1 MPVLLIP
8 VWAWLNAVVLIA
20 AGAFVWGKLSSE
32 TTHKREGA
40 HIAGAQST
48 SGDRARS

>member
-20 AGAFVWGKLSSE
+20 AGAFVWGKLSAE
-32 TTHKREGA
+32 TPHKREGA
-40 HIAGAQST
+40 HIAGAKSAP
-48 SGDRARS
+48 GDRARS